1 MNVIEYWRNS
11 LADADRLSL
20 ELTKMTSLNEISFSD
35 IEQGVLPAEIVK
47 KYFQKDEYKE
57 NQIIDVL
64 LAPIVTYVKTEHGEK
79 KGPQTNEMV
88 PLWVPA
94 KLHKEG
100 RLFVNSDCYPWIPRD
115 FLEPCK
121 SDFIPLGSMESL
133 DLFLSSHRRP
143 EDTWSYYWNYVVDLF
158 QSVTGQS
165 LVNFE
170 HENYMRSDKSLVTD
184 ESIIQGM
191 SRPIIDLYDDIRR
204 KRYLPPLLK
213 RYASLE
219 DAPIQ
224 SLLDSMDSVL
234 KSAEHLGQMSNEF
247 PVSDSQRETIHH
259 FLTLSDGEMLAVNG
273 PPGTGKTTMLQSIIS
288 TLWIKAAYEQNEPP
302 VILVSSTNNQAV
314 TNVIDSFGRIKEISN
329 PLEGRWL
336 PKILSY
342 GLYLA
347 SSRQEEKPDRH
358 TVFTY
363 SGEDKEP
370 PGFPSQI
377 ETYEFVT
384 EAEKYY
390 LEKSSSYA
398 KTTFSSVKE
407 AVDYLH
413 NKLKQTIDEHRQIIQ
428 SYHEFLQVN
437 KVESEKYPKGIE
449 RAITDKN
456 NEIVQ
461 LQTDMKG
468 ITQLEIEWNQH
479 LYTKP
484 WWFTLLDFFPFK
496 GYINE
501 KRHLRNKGFLLS
513 HGYEEMEEDEFTSHI
528 QTSKKNLQYKLSKTQ
543 EELEVLHKERQWFQS
558 ARNRWK
564 EWHAKLEINQED
576 NLLCKLDTSYRYN
589 AFKLA
594 THYWEGRW
602 ILQMQEQ
609 FSNNYEESRGKTKQ
623 ETRWRRYAK
632 LTPCFVST
640 LHMTPKFY
648 TAWLGKEPFP
658 LYDFIDLL
666 IIDEAGQVSP
676 EVAGATF
683 ALAKKALI
691 VGDTLQIEPV
701 WNIPKAVDLNNIVK
715 YKLASNVEGA
725 DSLITE
731 KYIGASNG
739 SVMYIAQRASKYR
752 KFEEA
757 RGMYLTEHRRCV
769 PEIISYCNRLAY
781 KGRLLPKRG
790 RKLNHFLPH
799 MGYAHVRGSME
810 RFGGS
815 LRNRMEADVIVN
827 WIIDNQAHLEK
838 MYPGHKLKD
847 IIAVVTP
854 FSQQRQLI
862 QTELKRAKV
871 ENLTV
876 GTVHALQGAERP
888 IVIFS
893 PVYDSSKES
902 GYFFDKGINML
913 NVAVSR
919 AKDSFLVF
927 GDMQIFDAHSSLP
940 SGILAQYLFA
950 DEGNEIKNIRIPSRA
965 LSNLGCAV
973 QHIRELE
980 KHRRILKEC
989 ILAAKKEIHIVSPFL
1004 SSEAIEADSL
1014 QEIFEEAV
1022 RNGTKVTVY
1031 TDKNLNE
1038 QNGRQKMNF
1047 VRAKEILLKSGVNLM
1062 IANRIHNK
1070 TLWIDDR
1077 LLIEGSFNWLSAR
1090 RSPDDP
1096 WCRYETSLVYQGDGV
1111 EVMIQQIYS
1120 DLQKRNALLL
1130 T

>member
-1 MNVIEYWRNS
+1 MQMMNVIEYWRNS
-11 LADADRLSL
+11 LADAERLNL
-20 ELTKMTSLNEISFSD
+20 DLTTLNSREEISFSD
-35 IEQGVLPAEIVK
+35 IEQGILPADIVK
-47 KYFQKDEYKE
+47 KYFQKDKYKE
-57 NQIIDVL
+57 SQSIDVL
-64 LAPIVTYVKTEHGEK
+64 LAPVIAYAKTEHGRK
-79 KGPQTNEMV
+79 KGTHPNEMV
-88 PLWVPA
+88 PLWIPA
-94 KLHKEG
+94 RLNREG
-100 RLFVNSDCYPWIPRD
+100 RLHASSGSFPWIPRN
-115 FLEPCK
+115 FLEPC
-121 SDFIPLGSMESL
+121 SSEIIPLGSLESL
-133 DLFLSSHRRP
+133 DLFLSSHHQP
-143 EDTWSYYWNYVVDLF
+143 NETWADYWTFALDLF

-165 LVNFE
+165 LAEFK
-170 HENYMRSDKSLVTD
+170 HEMFMRSDKSLVTD
-184 ESIIQGM
+184 ETNKQGM
-191 SRPIIDLYDDIRR
+191 AKQIIELYDDIRR
-204 KRYLPPLLK
+204 KRYIPPLLK

-219 DAPIQ
+219 DVPIEP
-224 SLLDSMDSVL
+224 LLDSMDSIL

-259 FLTLSDGEMLAVNG
+259 FLTLSEGEMLAVNG
-273 PPGTGKTTMLQSIIS
+273 PPGTGKTTMLQSIVS
-288 TLWIKAAYEQNEPP
+288 TLWIKAAYERTEPP
-302 VILVSSTNNQAV
+302 VIVVSSTNNQAV
-314 TNVIDSFGRIKEISN
+314 TNVIDSFGRIKEVSN
-329 PLEGRWL
+329 PLEGRWI
-336 PKILSY
+336 PNILSY

-347 SSRQEEKPDRH
+347 SSRQKEKPDRH
-358 TVFTY
+358 TVFPHR
-363 SGEDKEP
+363 GEGKKP
-370 PGFPSQI
+370 GGFPSQV
-377 ETYEFVT
+377 ETHAFVA
-384 EAEKYY
+384 EAETYY

-413 NKLKQTIDEHRQIIQ
+413 DQLKQTIDEQRQIIQ

-437 KVESEKYPKGIE
+437 KVESEKYPQGIE
-449 RAITDKN
+449 WAITDKN
-456 NEIVQ
+456 NEILQ
-461 LQTDMKG
+461 LQTEMTG

-484 WWFTLLDFFPFK
+484 WWFTLLNFFSFK

-501 KRHLRNKGFLLS
+501 KRRLRNKGFFLS
-513 HGYEEMEEDEFTSHI
+513 HGHEEMEEDEFTSYI
-528 QTSKKNLQYKLSKTQ
+528 QTSKMKLQNKLNTTQ
-543 EELEVLHKERQWFQS
+543 EELEALQKERQWFQS

-564 EWHAKLEINQED
+564 EWYDKLEMNQED
-576 NLLCKLDTSYRYN
+576 DLLSKLDTSYRYT

-594 THYWEGRW
+594 THYWEGCW
-602 ILQMQEQ
+602 LLQMQEQ
-609 FSNNYEESRGKTKQ
+609 FSTNDQKSNEKMKQ

-640 LHMTPKFY
+640 LYMSPSFF
-648 TAWLGKEPFP
+648 TAESFP

-701 WNIPKAVDLNNIVK
+701 WNIPKAVDLSNIVK
-715 YKLASNVEGA
+715 FKLASTVEEA
-725 DSLITE
+725 DSVLSN
-731 KYIGASNG
+731 KYIGASSG
-739 SVMYIAQRASKYR
+739 SVMHIAQRASKYQR
-752 KFEEA
+752 FEEIK
-757 RGMYLTEHRRCV
+757 GMYLTEHRRCV
-769 PEIISYCNRLAY
+769 PEIINYCNRLAY
-781 KGRLLPKRG
+781 KGRLIPKRS
-790 RKLNHFLPH
+790 RKEYHPLPH
-799 MGYAHVRGSME
+799 LGYAHVRGSME

-815 LRNRMEADVIVN
+815 LCNQMEADVIAN
-827 WIIDNQAHLEK
+827 WIVDNQVHLEK
-838 MYPGHKLKD
+838 MYPGQELKD

-854 FSQQRQLI
+854 FSQQRKLI
-862 QTELKRAKV
+862 QTALNRAKV
-871 ENLTV
+871 QNITV

-893 PVYDSSKES
+893 PVYDSSKEG

-927 GDMQIFDAHSSLP
+927 GDMQIFDASSSLP

-965 LSNLGCAV
+965 LSNLGDAV

-980 KHRRILKEC
+980 EHRRILKEC
-989 ILAAKKEIHIVSPFL
+989 VLSARKEIHIVSPFL
-1004 SSEAIEADSL
+1004 SSEAIEADHL

-1031 TDKNLNE
+1031 TDKHLNE
-1038 QNGRQKMNF
+1038 QNGKPKINF
-1047 VRAKEILLKSGVNLM
+1047 IRAKEILLKSGVQLV

-1070 TLWIDDR
+1070 TLWIDDW

-1096 WCRYETSLVYQGDGV
+1096 WCRYEASLVYKGDGV
-1111 EVMIQQIYS
+1111 EGMIQQIYS
-1120 DLQKRNALLL
+1120 DLQKRKILLL